1 MKKKFNLN
9 DLKVK
14 SFVTSM
20 ENGEEHTVKGGGT
33 LVIGC
38 TGVIA
43 CGGTLPPPT
52 NNTTCCLDT
61 KVEAI
66 CKGWHTMPYWDG
78 CGSINPGF

>member
-20 ENGEEHTVKGGGT
+20 EGTEEQTVKGGTFLG
-33 LVIGC
+33 
-38 TGVIA
+38 
-43 CGGTLPPPT
+43 CGGGGIGTTIGPLPGT
-52 NNTTCCLDT
+52 NNTTCCLHT
-61 KVEAI
+61 KVDAI

-78 CGSINPGF
+78 CGSI